1 MAKDIMLDRAT
12 LVEHVKERIGDNDKF
27 WDDEIQCAND
37 REEAKRICDAML
49 NDDPHLDRLLVA
61 RKYGAQATIDLFFE
75 QVRFRAR
82 YRPTDI
88 APSSI
93 PNALHS
99 GAWRLCG
106 YSKKGCVISNY
117 KLENWDPD
125 TYGNGSKLNDA
136 VDEYTRYVCYMI
148 ELMIASNKPVQDKF
162 VVIFDLKGF
171 YMSMVTKTNIRLMIK
186 RLIYVA
192 QAQYP
197 ERLEQVFLVNAPY
210 GFETAWSLIRPLLDQ
225 KTASKITFV
234 TKEKLVDYV
243 DSNVLSEAYGG
254 CHEEYRV
261 PSKKI
266 ADEVLT
272 V

>member
-1 MAKDIMLDRAT
+1 MAKDIIDRVT
-12 LVEHVKERIGDNDKF
+12 LVEYVKERIRDNDKF
-27 WDDEIQCAND
+27 WDNEIPLAND
-37 REEAKRICDAML
+37 RQEAKRICDAML
-49 NDDPHLDRLLVA
+49 SDDPQLDRLLVA
-61 RKYGAQATIDLFFE
+61 RKHLAQPTVDLFFE

-82 YRPTDI
+82 YRPTEI
-88 APSSI
+88 MPSSI
-93 PNALHS
+93 PNALQS

-117 KLENWDPD
+117 KLEYWDPD
-125 TYGNGSKLNDA
+125 AYGDASKLNQA

-148 ELMIASNKPVQDKF
+148 ELMIASMKTVQDKF

-197 ERLEQVFLVNAPY
+197 ERLEEVFLVNAPY
-210 GFETAWSLIRPLLDQ
+210 GFETAWCLIRPLLDQ
-225 KTASKITFV
+225 KTASKISFV
-234 TKEKLVDYV
+234 TNERFVDYI
-243 DSNVLSEAYGG
+243 DINVLSKAYGG

-261 PSKKI
+261 PSKTI
-266 ADEVLT
+266 ADEVLNL
-272 V
+272 